1 MRHRREKTGIPAEE
15 YLKSRLFDKIGIDSD
30 NFLFERMPDGT
41 VFGGG
46 GFYAT
51 TEDNLRL
58 MKLYK
63 DGGVW
68 DGERIL
74 SEEYVK
80 MAISKQIDTATEK
93 MAIQRLQTIS
103 LAMDFRSGCASRK
116 MYTGLTGQW
125 VSFLLYFQIRI

>member
-1 MRHRREKTGIPAEE
+1 
-15 YLKSRLFDKIGIDSD
+15 
-30 NFLFERMPDGT
+30 MPDET

>member
-68 DGERIL
+68 EGERIL

-80 MAISKQIDTATEK
+80 WQYQSRSILPQKKWQSRGYRQFPWLWISDLGVPAGKCIP
-93 MAIQRLQTIS
+93 
-103 LAMDFRSGCASRK
+103 G
-116 MYTGLTGQW
+116 
-125 VSFLLYFQIRI
+125 

>member
-1 MRHRREKTGIPAEE
+1 
-15 YLKSRLFDKIGIDSD
+15 
-30 NFLFERMPDGT
+30 MPDGT

-93 MAIQRLQTIS
+93 KWQSRGYRQFPWLWIS
-103 LAMDFRSGCASRK
+103 NLGVPAGKCIP
-116 MYTGLTGQW
+116 G
-125 VSFLLYFQIRI
+125 

>member
-1 MRHRREKTGIPAEE
+1 
-15 YLKSRLFDKIGIDSD
+15 
-30 NFLFERMPDGT
+30 MPDGT

-46 GFYAT
+46 GVYAT

-68 DGERIL
+68 AGERIL

-93 MAIQRLQTIS
+93 NGNPEATDNFLGYGFQIWMCPAGKCIQ
-103 LAMDFRSGCASRK
+103 
-116 MYTGLTGQW
+116 GLTGNW
-125 VSFLLYFQIRI
+125 ASFLLYFQIRI